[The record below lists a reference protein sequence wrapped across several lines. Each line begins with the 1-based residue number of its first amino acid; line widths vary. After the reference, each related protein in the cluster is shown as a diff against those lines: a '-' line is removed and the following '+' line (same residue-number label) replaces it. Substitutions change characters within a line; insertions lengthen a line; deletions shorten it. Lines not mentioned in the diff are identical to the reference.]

1 VPHGLDHIVHAVRD
15 LDAAAEIYRRAGFTV
30 GARNRHAWGTHNRIV
45 QLKNC
50 YIEILEVA
58 EPEKI
63 VPHGARS
70 FSFGAF
76 NRDFLAS
83 REGFSMLLLNS
94 SNAVE
99 DARSFEASGIASSKV
114 FDFSREGAKPDGTP
128 VKLAFSL
135 AFAADP
141 ASPNLRFGVCQ
152 HHFPENFWDPAFQ
165 THGNGAGAVPGAVMV
180 ADNPTDHHI
189 FLKALTCVQ
198 DLHSSSIGVRARTEN
213 GDIEIMEPVSFRD
226 QFGVSPEVS
235 GEGMTLNGLRFEVAD
250 IAQADAL
257 HRQNG
262 LASQRHVGRLVVPPD
277 VARGAT
283 LIFETAKEVDPPAAD
298 RHGRAGKRI
307 VP

>member
-1 VPHGLDHIVHAVRD
+1 MPHGLDHIVHAVRD
-15 LDAAAEIYRRAGFTV
+15 LDAAAEFYSRAGFTV

-63 VPHGARS
+63 VPHGPRT

-76 NRDFLAS
+76 NRDYLAS
-83 REGFSMLLLNS
+83 YEGFSMLILNS
-94 SNAVE
+94 SDAGE
-99 DARSFEASGIASSKV
+99 DARAFEAAGIGGFEV
-114 FDFSREGAKPDGTP
+114 FDFAREGTRPDGTP

-135 AFAADP
+135 VFARDP
-141 ASPNLRFGVCQ
+141 ASPKLGFVACQ

-165 THGNGAGAVPGAVMV
+165 SHANGAGAVRGAVMV

-189 FLKALTCVQ
+189 FLKAFCGVQ

-213 GDIEIMEPVSFRD
+213 GDIEIMEQVAFRD
-226 QFGVSPEVS
+226 QFGVKAEVS

-250 IAQADAL
+250 LAQAEAL
-257 HRQNG
+257 HRQNAV
-262 LASQRHVGRLVVPPD
+262 ASQRHAGRLVIPPH

-283 LIFETAKEVDPPAAD
+283 LIFETAK
-298 RHGRAGKRI
+298 
-307 VP
+307 